1 MIVGQRFQN
10 LAPAQKTVRALLFTM
25 MLLWPYV
32 LALSHRSIAI
42 VFTIGALSCL
52 LLPEVRQ
59 SLWAAFGKN
68 KNLALLFALG
78 FAFYVSISTL
88 WAPDIAFA
96 DDGPRLF
103 MMVLNGF
110 FLLTVADIMRP
121 AFRNRYLLFAGLA
134 ILVIGFEAVTG
145 GWLRDITPPMNDPA
159 RDDVAT
165 GRGITIGLFF
175 LPALWLMIWQGVGIT
190 GFLSM
195 RGKALLTGL
204 SFILMAVGALR
215 FGIAANLLAI
225 LTLLAVWLMTLRF
238 AKSIL
243 NIVFI
248 AALAL
253 LLFTPFIVLALPSLE
268 DLNALEQGP
277 ASWRMRLVIWK
288 YTAGEIFSDP
298 AIFLFGH
305 GVNATKALTEASPI
319 MTLPGA
325 PPSAYMLPT
334 HPHNLF
340 LQIWFE
346 YGLVGAGLVSGFF
359 LAIWQALS
367 RLAGGDRLIMA
378 AMASLFAMFLVFAA
392 VEASLW
398 TQWRLVSPVF
408 GVWGI
413 LLALPNRR
421 SLLRFS

>member
-1 MIVGQRFQN
+1 MILGRGFKD
-10 LAPAQKTVRALLFTM
+10 LPAAQKLVWALLFTM

-32 LALSHRSIAI
+32 LVLSHRSISI
-42 VFTIGALSCL
+42 VFTIGALFCL

-59 SLWAAFGKN
+59 SLWAAFGRAKN
-68 KNLALLFALG
+68 FALLFALG
-78 FAFYVSISTL
+78 FALYVTLSTL
-88 WAPDIAFA
+88 WAPDIAFG

-110 FLLTVADIMRP
+110 FLLTAASLVRP
-121 AFRNRYLLFAGLA
+121 QFCKLYFLFALLA
-134 ILVIGFEAVTG
+134 VLAIGFESITG
-145 GWLRDITPPMNDPA
+145 GWLRDILPPDNDPA

-165 GRGITIGLFF
+165 GRGTSIGLFF
-175 LPALWLMIWQGVGIT
+175 LPALWLMIWQGVGVT
-190 GFLSM
+190 GFLSW
-195 RGKALLTGL
+195 RGKALLMGL
-204 SFILMAVGALR
+204 TFALMAVGAVR

-225 LTLLAVWLMTLRF
+225 LALLAVWLMALRF
-238 AKSIL
+238 PKSML
-243 NIVFI
+243 NMAFI
-248 AALAL
+248 TALTL
-253 LLFTPFIVLALPSLE
+253 LVLTPFLFMVLPSLE

-298 AIFLFGH
+298 VVFLFGH

-325 PPSAYMLPT
+325 PPDAYMLPT

-346 YGLVGAGLVSGFF
+346 YGLVGIVLVSGFF
-359 LAIWQALS
+359 IAMWQAFS
-367 RLAGGDRLIMA
+367 RLAGADRLFFA
-378 AMASLFAMFLVFAA
+378 AIASLFAIFLVFSA

-398 TQWRLVSPVF
+398 TQWRLISFVF

-413 LLALPNRR
+413 LLALPNQR
-421 SLLRFS
+421 ST

>member
-1 MIVGQRFQN
+1 MILGQRFQN
-10 LAPAQKTVRALLFTM
+10 LPTAQKLVWALLLTM

-32 LALSHRSIAI
+32 LVLSHRSISI
-42 VFTIGALSCL
+42 VFTVGALFCL

-59 SLWAAFGKN
+59 NLWAAFGKA
-68 KNLALLFALG
+68 KNFTLLFALG
-78 FAFYVSISTL
+78 FALYVSLSTL
-88 WAPDIAFA
+88 WAPDFAFA

-110 FLLTVADIMRP
+110 FLLTAASIVRP
-121 AFRNRYLLFAGLA
+121 EFSKLYFLFALLA
-134 ILVIGFEAVTG
+134 VLAIGFESVTG
-145 GWLRDITPPMNDPA
+145 GWVRDILPPDNDPA

-165 GRGITIGLFF
+165 GRGTSIGLFL
-175 LPALWLMIWQGVGIT
+175 LPALWLMIWQGVGVT
-190 GFLSM
+190 GFLSW
-195 RGKALLTGL
+195 RGKALLMGL
-204 SFILMAVGALR
+204 TFILMAVGAVR

-225 LTLLAVWLMTLRF
+225 LALLAVWLMALRF
-238 AKSIL
+238 AKSML
-243 NIVFI
+243 NMVFI
-248 AALAL
+248 TGLAL
-253 LLFTPFIVLALPSLE
+253 LVLTPFLFMALPSLE

-288 YTAGEIFSDP
+288 YTAGEIFADP

-325 PPSAYMLPT
+325 PPDAHMLPT

-346 YGLVGAGLVSGFF
+346 YGLVGVGLISGFF
-359 LAIWQALS
+359 IAMWQAFS
-367 RLAGGDRLIMA
+367 RLAGTDRLCFA
-378 AMASLFAMFLVFAA
+378 AIASLFAMFLVFSA

-413 LLALPNRR
+413 LLALPNQR
-421 SLLRFS
+421 ST